1 MIFLERPRTFSQTSL
16 LLYCRDF
23 DSSSM
28 YSKGT
33 QTGKIFRQQ
42 KLSSVTFSLSNRGK
56 MSCFFQISFVPFSE
70 SGHFNG

>member
-56 MSCFFQISFVPFSE
+56 NELLFPDQFRSVLGKWPF
-70 SGHFNG
+70 